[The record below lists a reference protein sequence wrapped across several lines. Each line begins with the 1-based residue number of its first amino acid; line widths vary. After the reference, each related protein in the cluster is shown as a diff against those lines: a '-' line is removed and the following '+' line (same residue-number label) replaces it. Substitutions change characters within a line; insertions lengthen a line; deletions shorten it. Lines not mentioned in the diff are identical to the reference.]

1 MSSRRA
7 VELVAV
13 CRATGTAI
21 GITDN
26 ERKLAVFLPTIGAKA
41 YQLLSSPTV
50 PAILEEK
57 SYDDLIKTMSE
68 HNDLLFSE
76 IVQR

>member
-1 MSSRRA
+1 M
-7 VELVAV
+7 VAV
-13 CRATGTAI
+13 CRVTGAAI

-26 ERKLAVFLPTIGAKA
+26 EHKLAVFLHAIGAKA
-41 YQLLSSPTV
+41 YQLLSSATV

-68 HNDLLFSE
+68 HHDLLFSE